1 MLRSS
6 NPALNPF
13 QTGGTVQQ
21 PTEWTR
27 LAGAAAP
34 GATAVPAARPGMM
47 TLGGTITA
55 CAILV
60 GLTMFSALGSWSLI
74 QASPGLAL
82 PLGLGGMVVA
92 LICSLVLMF
101 AHKAAPFVAPVYA
114 ICKGAFVGWISMVV
128 ATQIPGNNMEA
139 LPFQALVLTIAVAG
153 GMLVGYATR
162 VIRPGKIF
170 RAVITAGIFGYV
182 IFSLVAF
189 AMAIFF
195 GNTALSSLF
204 SFTNNSPL
212 SIGLSVVVVVLAS
225 LALVLDFEM
234 IENGIRSGQPKFMEW
249 YAGWALLV
257 TLIWLYLEI
266 LRLLSKLRR

>member
-21 PTEWTR
+21 PTQWTQ
-27 LAGAAAP
+27 LAGGAAP
-34 GATAVPAARPGMM
+34 GTAAIPAARPGMM
-47 TLGGTITA
+47 TLGGTLTA
-55 CAILV
+55 SAILI

-74 QASPGLAL
+74 QTSQGLAL
-82 PLGLGGMVVA
+82 PLGIGGMVVA

-101 AHKAAPFVAPVYA
+101 AHKAAPFVAPIYA
-114 ICKGAFVGWISMVV
+114 IAKGAFVGWISLVV
-128 ATQIPGNNMEA
+128 ATRIPGNNMEA
-139 LPFQALVLTIAVAG
+139 LPFQALILTMAVAG

-162 VIRPGKIF
+162 IIRPGRIF
-170 RAVITAGIFGYV
+170 RAVVTAGILGYV
-182 IFSLVAF
+182 LFGLLALVLMLIGNNSL
-189 AMAIFF
+189 I
-195 GNTALSSLF
+195 SLF
-204 SFTNNSPL
+204 SFTNNSPI
-212 SIGLSVVVVVLAS
+212 SIGLSVVVVALAS
-225 LALVLDFEM
+225 LALILDFEM
-234 IENGIRSGQPKFMEW
+234 IENGIRSGQPKYMEW